1 MTQPDTAPALENSAM
16 FRVEATTEQPTVEAS
31 DTVRERDPAAPGR
44 FLVLS
49 AHDYRTPRRA
59 NIHFIGDELAKRGH
73 TRFFSLRYSALSRW
87 KDDIRLPLDS
97 KANLIEER
105 NGVECFLWKTA
116 LHPFNTR
123 RPWLR
128 LLENMMFRWYASHPP
143 PVLVAWLRE
152 AEVVIFESGTAVVFA
167 ELARKLNPSARLI
180 YRASDSLSAIDSAQ
194 YVERTFARVA
204 AGLDAIAL
212 VSPAMAAEV
221 ASRDNVYHVGHGIDP
236 EIEELADP
244 SPYAPGLHA
253 VAVGS
258 MLFDPAAIATA
269 SRAFPQVTFHVIGSG
284 RGRMPDYGEN
294 VVVYG
299 EMPHAQTLRYI
310 KHAAFGIAPYA
321 SAQLP
326 AYLADS
332 SLKLLQYD
340 FFALPAICPDAIVGR
355 YASRFGYTPG
365 DAESIVTAIDAALR
379 APRVRTRECLDWPET
394 VDRLLEPERYPEL
407 RITPSDNP
415 PRALAAAEQEPS
427 HVAV

>member
-1 MTQPDTAPALENSAM
+1 M
-16 FRVEATTEQPTVEAS
+16 FRVETMTEQSTVEAS
-31 DTVRERDPAAPGR
+31 DTLRERDPAAPGR

-87 KDDIRLPLDS
+87 KNDIRLPLDA
-97 KANLIEER
+97 KANRVEEF
-105 NGVECFLWKTA
+105 NGVECFLWKAA

-123 RPWLR
+123 RGWLR
-128 LLENMMFRWYASHPP
+128 PLENMMFRWYALHPP

-152 AEVVIFESGTAVVFA
+152 ADVVIFESGTAVVFA

-194 YVERTFARVA
+194 YVERAFARVA
-204 AGLDAIAL
+204 ADLDAIAL
-212 VSPAMAAEV
+212 VSPAMAAEI
-221 ASRDNVYHVGHGIDP
+221 ASRDNVYHIGHGIDP
-236 EIEELADP
+236 EIERLADP
-244 SPYAPGLHA
+244 SPYAAGLHA

-321 SAQLP
+321 SSRLP

-340 FFALPAICPDAIVGR
+340 FFALPAICPHAIVGR

-365 DAESIVTAIDAALR
+365 DEESIVAAIDAALL
-379 APRVRTRECLDWPET
+379 APRIRSRECLGWPET

-407 RITPSDNP
+407 RVTPPGNSSHAP
-415 PRALAAAEQEPS
+415 AAGQEPS